1 MAQTGTLYKG
11 TFFRHPAQR
20 SAEAIVPVVIDLVQP
35 RSVVD
40 IGCGTGT
47 WLAAF
52 HRHGVADVF
61 GLDGDWVPRDR
72 LEIPRDQFQSHDLS
86 QPLDLGRRFD
96 LAVCLEVAEH
106 LPAVA
111 ADSLVGLLTRHASVV
126 LFSAAIPGQGGTGHV
141 NEQWPGY
148 WLDRF
153 VQRDYLVVDCLRR
166 RFWNDDRV
174 EGCYAQNMR
183 LLVSPTAMASSEAL
197 RREQQVQ
204 VAFPMDA
211 VHPRVFDAAR
221 SQNVGL
227 RTLLHMV
234 PSAARRAVHRRLAAR
249 GAA

>member
-1 MAQTGTLYKG
+1 MAQTGTLYRG

-20 SAEAIVPVVIDLVQP
+20 SADAIVPVVIDLVRP

-52 HRHGVADVF
+52 RRHGVPDVF
-61 GLDGDWVPRDR
+61 GIDGDWVPRDR
-72 LEIPRDQFQSHDLS
+72 LEIPREQFAPHDLS

-96 LAVCLEVAEH
+96 LAICLEVAEH
-106 LPAVA
+106 LPAASADALVA
-111 ADSLVGLLTRHASVV
+111 LLTRHAPVV

-153 VQRDYLVVDCLRR
+153 AQRDYLAVDCLRP

-183 LLVSPTAMASSEAL
+183 LLVSATALAENEAI
-197 RREQQVQ
+197 RRERQVQ
-204 VAFPMDA
+204 VAFPLDA
-211 VHPRVFDAAR
+211 VHPRVLAAR

-227 RTLLHMV
+227 RTLLRMV
-234 PSAARRAVHRRLAAR
+234 PSAARRALERRLAMR
-249 GAA
+249 GVA

>member
-1 MAQTGTLYKG
+1 MAQTGALYKG

-20 SAEAIVPVVIDLVQP
+20 SAEAIVPAIIDLVQP

-40 IGCGTGT
+40 VGCGTGT

-52 HRHGVADVF
+52 RRHGVADVF
-61 GLDGDWVPRDR
+61 GVDGDWVPRDR
-72 LEIPRDQFQSHDLS
+72 LEIPREQFASHDLS

-96 LAVCLEVAEH
+96 LAVSLEVAEH
-106 LPAVA
+106 LPAVS
-111 ADSLVGLLTRHASVV
+111 ADALVALLTRHAPVV

-153 VQRDYLVVDCLRR
+153 AHRGYLTVDCLRP

-183 LLVSPTAMASSEAL
+183 LLVSEGALAQNEAL
-197 RREQQVQ
+197 RREREVAA
-204 VAFPMDA
+204 AFPVDA
-211 VHPRVFDAAR
+211 VHPRVLAAR

-227 RTLLHMV
+227 RTLLRMV
-234 PSAARRAVHRRLAAR
+234 PSAARRAFERRLARR
-249 GAA
+249 GTA